1 MAETDD
7 LQFHVI
13 HYTTPELHG
22 ELISVKKVAESVIP
36 KPSRGRQKGRQV
48 HPFDMVNATRL
59 MFSVSTQ
66 QTCIQ
71 TKRDATVGLGFE
83 TEQDRQKRSQMK
95 QLDQTLQNA
104 AVSGDPKASPADP
117 KPKPVAK
124 VDPPAPPQPP
134 SGGEEDGS
142 EPKVKSKVEEVLDP
156 LTDCGFQ
163 SLMNQV
169 GEDYENTGNGY
180 FEVIRDT
187 PTGPPTGLW
196 HLPAPAMFV
205 YWEATD
211 AGDYH
216 YEMDDISGKTVK
228 FARFGDVEGLRS
240 RLPNLDAN
248 TRIAEVVHFKMPTS
262 FDPSYGIPQWTAAVT
277 WLEMAQQALQMEY
290 DFYQNRAVPD
300 LIAFLMGRKLPPK
313 EFEDFKNQ
321 LKATIG
327 AGKRFRSLVVNFSDP
342 ELKVQIERLQETGRE
357 KLAELWPT
365 LELAIVSGH
374 RVPATLAGIQTPGK
388 MGAAN
393 ELPNALV
400 AFQTLYIGQHQR
412 IFQDALG
419 LSLGS
424 QEAGLGLAPTDF
436 LLRRIT
442 DSYDMGQIDTMSRMR
457 QTATEAQMQGRK
469 LDQGLKE

>member
-1 MAETDD
+1 MSETED
-7 LQFHVI
+7 LQFQVI
-13 HYTTPELHG
+13 SYHTPQLHS
-22 ELISVKKVAESVIP
+22 EVILVKAVAESVIP
-36 KPSRGRQKGRQV
+36 KPSRGRHRGRQP
-48 HPFDMVNATRL
+48 HPFDMVNACRL

-83 TEQDRQKRSQMK
+83 TEQDRQKRADMK
-95 QLDQTLQNA
+95 HLDQTLQSA
-104 AVSGDPKASPADP
+104 AVSGDPKAPAD

-124 VDPPAPPQPP
+124 VDPPPP
-134 SGGEEDGS
+134 SSPDSEGS
-142 EPKVKSKVEEVLDP
+142 EPKVKSKVEEILDP

-180 FEVIRDT
+180 FEVIRDGT
-187 PTGPPTGLW
+187 KPVGLF
-196 HLPAPAMFV
+196 HVPSPAVFV
-205 YWEATD
+205 YWEAD
-211 AGDYH
+211 DEGNYH
-216 YEMDDISGKTVK
+216 YEMDDVTGKTVR
-228 FARFGDVEGLRS
+228 FARFGDAEKLRA
-240 RLPNLDAN
+240 RLPNLDPKI
-248 TRIAEVVHFKMPTS
+248 RITELVHFKMPTS

-300 LIAFLMGRKLPPK
+300 LVAFLLGRRLPVE
-313 EFEDFKNQ
+313 EFAAFKTQ
-321 LKATIG
+321 LKETIG

-342 ELKVQIERLQETGRE
+342 ELKVQIERLQETSRE

-365 LELAIVSGH
+365 IELAIVSGH
-374 RVPATLAGIQTPGK
+374 RVPTTLAGIVTPGK
-388 MGAAN
+388 MAAAN

-400 AFQTLYIGQHQR
+400 AFQTLYVGQHQR

-469 LDQGLKE
+469 LDQGLKQ

>member
-1 MAETDD
+1 MSETED
-7 LQFHVI
+7 LQFQVI
-13 HYTTPELHG
+13 SYHTPQLHS
-22 ELISVKKVAESVIP
+22 EVILVKAVAESVIP
-36 KPSRGRQKGRQV
+36 KPSRGRNKGRQP
-48 HPFDMVNATRL
+48 HPFDMVNACRL

-83 TEQDRQKRSQMK
+83 TEQDRQKRADMK
-95 QLDQTLQNA
+95 QLDQTLQSA
-104 AVSGDPKASPADP
+104 AVSGDPKAPAD

-124 VDPPAPPQPP
+124 VDPPQPSLP
-134 SGGEEDGS
+134 DSEGS
-142 EPKVKSKVEEVLDP
+142 EPRVKSKVEEILDP

-180 FEVIRDT
+180 FEVIRDGT
-187 PTGPPTGLW
+187 KPIGLF
-196 HLPAPAMFV
+196 HVPSPAVFV
-205 YWEATD
+205 YWEAD
-211 AGDYH
+211 DEGNYH
-216 YEMDDISGKTVK
+216 YEMDDVTGKTVR
-228 FARFGDVEGLRS
+228 FARFGDAEKLRA
-240 RLPNLDAN
+240 RLPNLDPN
-248 TRIAEVVHFKMPTS
+248 LRITELVHFKMPTS

-300 LIAFLMGRKLPPK
+300 LVAFLLGRRLPEK
-313 EFEDFKNQ
+313 EFADFKTQ
-321 LKATIG
+321 LKETIG

-342 ELKVQIERLQETGRE
+342 ELKVQIERLQETSRE

-365 LELAIVSGH
+365 IELAIVSGH
-374 RVPATLAGIQTPGK
+374 RVPTTLAGIQIPGK

-400 AFQTLYIGQHQR
+400 AFQTLYVGQHQR

-469 LDQGLKE
+469 LDQGLKQ